1 MEIIKTNLQNLIYDK
16 SVVAIGMFDGV
27 HLGHQ
32 ALLAACRENARQSD
46 VKAVALTYFPHP
58 RCILSPGTNCP
69 LLTTLDEKLALFE
82 KFGMDTAVV
91 VDFTP
96 DFMMLSAEEYL
107 NRLQNVLHPAV
118 IVAGY
123 RSTFGHNRTGNP
135 QLLKDMADK
144 LGYTAEIIPP
154 IEMAGEA
161 VSSSLIRELVL
172 KGDVELA
179 GKLLGYRYSFTGTVE
194 NGDARGRKIGFRTA
208 NIDANPGK
216 IIPGDAI
223 YAGNITVKGQQHR
236 AVMSFGSR
244 PTFNRPP
251 ALEIHIID
259 YNEDIYG
266 ENVKVEMLKKLRDII
281 KFDNAELL
289 ARQIQQDLQQARDVD
304 NCIL

>member
-1 MEIIKTNLQNLIYDK
+1 MKMEIIQTNLQQRIYDN

-32 ALLAACRENARQSD
+32 ALLAACCDNA
-46 VKAVALTYFPHP
+46 VKSGAKSVALTYNPHP
-58 RCILSPGTNCP
+58 RCVLTPGINCP
-69 LLTTLDEKLALFE
+69 LLTTLDEKLALFD
-82 KFGMDTAVV
+82 KFGIDTAVV

-96 DFMMLSAEEYL
+96 EFMMLSAEEYL
-107 NRLQNVLHPAV
+107 NRIHKSLNPAV
-118 IVAGY
+118 IIAGY

-135 QLLKDMADK
+135 QLLKDMAGR
-144 LGYTAEIIPP
+144 LGYTAEIISP
-154 IEMAGEA
+154 IEVAGEA
-161 VSSSLIRELVL
+161 VSSSRIRELVL
-172 KGDVELA
+172 SGDVELA
-179 GKLLGYRYSFTGTVE
+179 GKLLGYRYSFNGTVE

-208 NIDANPGK
+208 NIDAAPGK

-251 ALEIHIID
+251 ALEVHIID

-266 ENVKVEMLKKLRDII
+266 EKVNVEMLKKLRDII

-289 ARQIQQDLQQARDVD
+289 AQQIQRDLQQARVVD
-304 NCIL
+304 

>member
-1 MEIIKTNLQNLIYDK
+1 MEIIQTNLQQRIYDN

-32 ALLAACRENARQSD
+32 ALLAACCDNA
-46 VKAVALTYFPHP
+46 VKSGAKSVALTYNPHP
-58 RCILSPGTNCP
+58 RCVLTPGINCP
-69 LLTTLDEKLALFE
+69 LLTTLDEKLALFD
-82 KFGMDTAVV
+82 KFGIDTAVV

-96 DFMMLSAEEYL
+96 EFMMLSAEEYL
-107 NRLQNVLHPAV
+107 NRIHKSLNPAV
-118 IVAGY
+118 IIAGY

-135 QLLKDMADK
+135 QLLKDMAGR
-144 LGYTAEIIPP
+144 LGYTAEIISP
-154 IEMAGEA
+154 IEVAGEA
-161 VSSSLIRELVL
+161 VSSSRIRELVL
-172 KGDVELA
+172 SGDVELA
-179 GKLLGYRYSFTGTVE
+179 GKLLGYRYSFNGTVE

-208 NIDANPGK
+208 NIDAAPGK

-251 ALEIHIID
+251 ALEVHIID

-266 ENVKVEMLKKLRDII
+266 EKVNVEMLKKLRDII

-289 ARQIQQDLQQARDVD
+289 AQQIQRDLQQARVVD
-304 NCIL
+304 